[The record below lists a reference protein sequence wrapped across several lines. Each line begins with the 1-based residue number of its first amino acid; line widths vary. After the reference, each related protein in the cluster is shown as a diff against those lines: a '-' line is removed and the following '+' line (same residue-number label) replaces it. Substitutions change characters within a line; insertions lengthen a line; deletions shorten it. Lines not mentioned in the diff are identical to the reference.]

1 MSKDL
6 ACKWNFIE
14 RNEASQEQGR
24 EDSSF
29 DYFKDKERC
38 LVREYIQNSMDAY
51 SCKNGLPY
59 VREPIFVLVF
69 K

>member
-6 ACKWNFIE
+6 GCKWNFII

-29 DYFKDKERC
+29 DYFKEI
-38 LVREYIQNSMDAY
+38 E
-51 SCKNGLPY
+51 
-59 VREPIFVLVF
+59 E
-69 K
+69 

>member
-29 DYFKDKERC
+29 DYFKD
-38 LVREYIQNSMDAY
+38 
-51 SCKNGLPY
+51 NGLSIEY
-59 VREPIFVLVF
+59 NA
-69 K
+69 